1 VVNQKER
8 RRLLAGAGAGA
19 ALWLAGCGRVANHV
33 KTTVPVSSAD
43 LDHLSALLDAE
54 QKTVAAYQ
62 AGIPLLDQAL
72 VKPAIQF
79 LKEELSHVGE
89 LAGLIKKAG
98 GKPAH
103 PPLYDLGHPRT
114 SNDVL
119 TLLHDLERA
128 QLSAYLSAIP
138 QLSSG
143 KTRAALAAVFANDA
157 QHVTVLRQ
165 QLGTTPVAQAFVIGR
180 Q

>member
-1 VVNQKER
+1 MNQPER

-19 ALWLAGCGRVANHV
+19 ALLLAGCGRVAIHV
-33 KTTVPVSSAD
+33 KTTVPVSSSD
-43 LDHLSALLDAE
+43 LEHLSALLDVE

-62 AGIPLLDQAL
+62 AGIPLLDQTL
-72 VKPAIQF
+72 VKPAVQL
-79 LKEELSHVGE
+79 LKQELSHVGE
-89 LAGLIKKAG
+89 LSGLIKKAG

-114 SNDVL
+114 SDDVL
-119 TLLHDLERA
+119 SLLHELESA
-128 QLSAYLSAIP
+128 QLSAYLTAIP
-138 QLSSG
+138 QLSDG
-143 KTRAALAAVFANDA
+143 KTRSTLAAVFANDA

-165 QLGTTPVAQAFVIGR
+165 QLGRSPVAQAFVNGR